1 MKFIYFLTESPAE
14 VKKLKAH
21 ANSVNSDKSQK
32 EIYNALVSHGII
44 QDKYY
49 DISNERIKAAE
60 KIVRTNSDIC

>member
-14 VKKLKAH
+14 VKKLKAD
-21 ANSVNSDKSQK
+21 VNSDKSQK